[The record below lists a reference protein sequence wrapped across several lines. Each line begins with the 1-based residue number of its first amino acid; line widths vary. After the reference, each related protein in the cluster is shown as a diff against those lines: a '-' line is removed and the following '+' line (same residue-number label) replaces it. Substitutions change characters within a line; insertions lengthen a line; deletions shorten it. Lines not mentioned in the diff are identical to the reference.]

1 MNLGAGRGPVQE
13 KATPGSALEAP
24 FSVVAAEEQRPDD
37 VWLEDILP
45 RLLALGLLL
54 LVPSSDGQRLRCG
67 LGHVDPLPEVA
78 AVLW

>member
-1 MNLGAGRGPVQE
+1 MHSAERERGGGEERTDAYVELG
-13 KATPGSALEAP
+13 
-24 FSVVAAEEQRPDD
+24 AAEEQRPDD

-45 RLLALGLLL
+45 RLLALGMLL